1 MSEHTGITFKCS
13 YQKLITVTIS
23 LDIYLLIC
31 IKTATMQPVKD
42 TITYNFKVIYLFSNT
57 HAPFR
62 CYAALNTGLEISSI

>member
-1 MSEHTGITFKCS
+1 MSEHTDITFMCS

-42 TITYNFKVIYLFSNT
+42 TVTYNFKV
-57 HAPFR
+57 
-62 CYAALNTGLEISSI
+62 